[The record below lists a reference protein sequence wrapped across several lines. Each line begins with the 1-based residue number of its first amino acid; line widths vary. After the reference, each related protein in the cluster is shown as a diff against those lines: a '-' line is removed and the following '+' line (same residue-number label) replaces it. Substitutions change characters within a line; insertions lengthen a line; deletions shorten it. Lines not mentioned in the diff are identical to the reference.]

1 MSGSLRSIF
10 FWRNRWSWGWI
21 GRLPPSRFDL
31 YTAMWKL
38 QELVLLSNCLD
49 CAPPRNT
56 ASRYRFAA
64 CRYAGAQAQ
73 PIFLDIRRS
82 ETTDSDLADSIF
94 LSCYNS
100 RRVAK
105 ARSWMRGT
113 VLARFRQRQF
123 GAVLEH
129 VLQRELDLPVVRSG
143 SRDHTERAVAQSSSR
158 KVELRA
164 IEGVE
169 EFGAE

>member
-113 VLARFRQRQF
+113 VLARFRLVRPVRRPAQALDQ
-123 GAVLEH
+123 VE
-129 VLQRELDLPVVRSG
+129 RERRHPLRLHRHRRLAPGTGNYD
-143 SRDHTERAVAQSSSR
+143 RAGCP
-158 KVELRA
+158 
-164 IEGVE
+164 IW
-169 EFGAE
+169 FP